1 MPTQTQCFS
10 SKFTHPTQLYQEF
23 NNEISHQFVKIRVEL
38 PESCLAKQEH
48 SSADQANCFLS
59 YFTQVQ
65 LCLLLMHHHTIY
77 NLILPHFTDPSHLL
91 AQLTPIHWATKFPCR
106 KCLLPFPKPRITNPS
121 ETSELH
127 YCSLLCKFFLKND
140 KIKSW
145 KRRVVNSFFT
155 F

>member
-23 NNEISHQFVKIRVEL
+23 NNERNIPQLVKIRV

-48 SSADQANCFLS
+48 SPAHQANCFLS

-65 LCLLLMHHHTIY
+65 LCLLLMHCHTIY
-77 NLILPHFTDPSHLL
+77 NLILPHFTDPSQLL

-106 KCLLPFPKPRITNPS
+106 KCLPPFPKLRITNLS

-127 YCSLLCKFFLKND
+127 YCFLLCKFFLKKD
-140 KIKSW
+140 KIK
-145 KRRVVNSFFT
+145 
-155 F
+155 